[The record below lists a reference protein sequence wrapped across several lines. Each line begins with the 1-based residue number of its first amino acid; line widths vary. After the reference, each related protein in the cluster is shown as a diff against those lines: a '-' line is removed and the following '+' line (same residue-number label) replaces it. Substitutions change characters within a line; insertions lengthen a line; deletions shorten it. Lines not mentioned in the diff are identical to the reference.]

1 MAKKPE
7 AEDWLRALAALFGA
21 GIGAGMAGGA
31 AGSIISG
38 LGGGGSFGGSFGGGV
53 STAGTGDKVS
63 SIGHNFNYDLNYI
76 PGPAQENRML
86 MQNVANEA
94 ILRQTPEEHMR
105 ALTKYVRPGM
115 TPAEKKIALQ
125 RGKEY
130 EESLLSWWDDDRPRR
145 NFTPSSS
152 AVSGIRITPDNRI
165 QIRFGRGG
173 KWYSYRGGATPNQ
186 AAIELKKLIGTNG
199 KSIGR
204 ALCRKS
210 KNFGQ
215 WARDHYLSGY

>member
-1 MAKKPE
+1 MADKQKIAGE
-7 AEDWLRALAALFGA
+7 LLRALLFGSA
-21 GIGAGMAGGA
+21 RAGGSA
-31 AGSIISG
+31 RSILSG
-38 LGGGGSFGGSFGGGV
+38 LGGSSGV
-53 STAGTGDKVS
+53 STAGTGDKVN

-86 MQNVANEA
+86 MQNIANEA
-94 ILRQTPEEHMR
+94 ILRQTPEEHTR

-115 TPAEKKIALQ
+115 TPAEQKIALQ

-215 WARDHYLSGY
+215 WARDHYLGGY

>member
-1 MAKKPE
+1 MAKTPE
-7 AEDWLRALAALFGA
+7 AEDWLRALVALFGA
-21 GIGAGMAGGA
+21 GIAGGS

-38 LGGGGSFGGSFGGGV
+38 LGGSFGGGGGV
-53 STAGTGDKVS
+53 STAGTGDKVR

-115 TPAEKKIALQ
+115 TPAEQKVALQ

-199 KSIGR
+199 QSIGR

-215 WARDHYLSGY
+215 WARDHYLGGY

>member
-1 MAKKPE
+1 MADKQKIAGE
-7 AEDWLRALAALFGA
+7 LLRALLFGSA
-21 GIGAGMAGGA
+21 MAGGSA
-31 AGSIISG
+31 RSILSG
-38 LGGGGSFGGSFGGGV
+38 LGGSVGGSSRV
-53 STAGTGDKVS
+53 DTSDKVN

-86 MQNVANEA
+86 MQNIANEA

-199 KSIGR
+199 QSIGR
-204 ALCRKS
+204 ALCSKS
-210 KNFGQ
+210 KKFGE
-215 WARDHYLSGY
+215 WARSHHLDGY

>member
-1 MAKKPE
+1 MAKTPE
-7 AEDWLRALAALFGA
+7 AEDWLRALVALF
-21 GIGAGMAGGA
+21 GAGMAGGA

-38 LGGGGSFGGSFGGGV
+38 LGGGGGGSFGGEGSSGV
-53 STAGTGDKVS
+53 SAAGTGDKVS

-76 PGPAQENRML
+76 PGPARENRML
-86 MQNVANEA
+86 VQDIANEA

-173 KWYSYRGGATPNQ
+173 KWYSYRGGSTPNQ

>member
-1 MAKKPE
+1 MADKQKIAGE
-7 AEDWLRALAALFGA
+7 LLRALLFGA
-21 GIGAGMAGGA
+21 GIGAGMAGGSA
-31 AGSIISG
+31 RSILSG
-38 LGGGGSFGGSFGGGV
+38 LGGSFGESGGSSGV
-53 STAGTGDKVS
+53 STAGTGDKVD

-76 PGPAQENRML
+76 PGRAQNNGML
-86 MQNVANEA
+86 MQNIADEA

-115 TPAEKKIALQ
+115 TPAEQKIALQ

-130 EESLLSWWDDDRPRR
+130 EESLLSWWDEDRPRR

-165 QIRFGRGG
+165 QIRFGMGG

-186 AAIELKKLIGTNG
+186 AAFELKKLIGKRGN
-199 KSIGR
+199 SIGR

-210 KNFGQ
+210 KEFGQ

>member
-7 AEDWLRALAALFGA
+7 AEDWLRALVALF
-21 GIGAGMAGGA
+21 GAGMAGGA
-31 AGSIISG
+31 AGSILSG
-38 LGGGGSFGGSFGGGV
+38 IGGGSGV
-53 STAGTGDKVS
+53 STAGTGGGSGVS
-63 SIGHNFNYDLNYI
+63 TVGTGDNANSIGHNFNYDLNYI

-86 MQNVANEA
+86 MQNIANEA

-199 KSIGR
+199 QSIGR

-215 WARDHYLSGY
+215 WARDHYLGGY

>member
-1 MAKKPE
+1 MAKKPG
-7 AEDWLRALAALFGA
+7 ADDLLRAIISVLGA
-21 GIGAGMAGGA
+21 GTAGGGAGAVL
-31 AGSIISG
+31 SG
-38 LGGGGSFGGSFGGGV
+38 LGSSGVGFSGLGSLAASGS
-53 STAGTGDKVS
+53 DKVT

-105 ALTKYVRPGM
+105 ALTKYVRPNM

-173 KWYSYRGGATPNQ
+173 KWYSYRGGSTPNQ

-199 KSIGR
+199 QSIGR

-210 KNFGQ
+210 SNFGQ
-215 WARDHYLSGY
+215 WARDHYLGGY

>member
-38 LGGGGSFGGSFGGGV
+38 LGGGGGGSFGGGSGI
-53 STAGTGDKVS
+53 STAGTGDKVN

-115 TPAEKKIALQ
+115 TPSEKKIALQ

-215 WARDHYLSGY
+215 WARDHYLGGY

>member
-7 AEDWLRALAALFGA
+7 AEDWLRALAAILGA
-21 GIGAGMAGGA
+21 GIGSGMAGGT
-31 AGSIISG
+31 AGSILSG
-38 LGGGGSFGGSFGGGV
+38 LGGSFGGGGGV

-86 MQNVANEA
+86 MQNIANEA

-130 EESLLSWWDDDRPRR
+130 EESLLSWWDEDRPRR

-186 AAIELKKLIGTNG
+186 AAFELKKLIGTNG
-199 KSIGR
+199 NSIGR

-210 KNFGQ
+210 KTFGQ
-215 WARDHYLSGY
+215 WARDHYLGGY

>member
-7 AEDWLRALAALFGA
+7 AEDWLRALVALF
-21 GIGAGMAGGA
+21 GAGMAGGA

-38 LGGGGSFGGSFGGGV
+38 LGGSFGSGGSSGV
-53 STAGTGDKVS
+53 STAGTGDKVN

-115 TPAEKKIALQ
+115 TPA
-125 RGKEY
+125 
-130 EESLLSWWDDDRPRR
+130 
-145 NFTPSSS
+145 
-152 AVSGIRITPDNRI
+152 
-165 QIRFGRGG
+165 
-173 KWYSYRGGATPNQ
+173 
-186 AAIELKKLIGTNG
+186 
-199 KSIGR
+199 
-204 ALCRKS
+204 
-210 KNFGQ
+210 
-215 WARDHYLSGY
+215 